1 MLGRTG
7 FKVSTMGLG
16 AGGPSRLGVRS
27 GRTEEESCRVVC
39 AALDLG
45 ITLFDTS
52 ESYGTEALL
61 GKALRQVKRE
71 DVVICTKLHG
81 GIDGRAKKEREVEAT
96 LDRSL
101 LHLGTDYIDVY
112 MMHAIGAKRY
122 DAIAVPLLPSL
133 QKMKDKGK
141 IRAIGITECFGVDS
155 GHKMLQRALAD
166 DAYDVIMVGF
176 NMLNTSARETVLG
189 KARAQHV
196 GVLDMFAVR
205 KALRDISTLRDYL
218 KAHVSSQAFASDGMA
233 LIDVIQSALEEGV
246 CESLTEI
253 AYRYCLSASGVDCI
267 LTGTGSENHLR
278 ANAAAVEKGPLP
290 AQLVDTIT
298 KCSAGWQD
306 LTAQ

>member
-1 MLGRTG
+1 
-7 FKVSTMGLG
+7 MGVG
-16 AGGPSRLGVRS
+16 AGGPSRLGARS
-27 GRTEEESCRVVC
+27 GSTKDESCRVVH

-45 ITLFDTS
+45 ITFFDTS

-61 GKALRQVKRE
+61 GTALRETPRE
-71 DVVICTKLHG
+71 DVVISTKLHG
-81 GIDGRAKKEREVEAT
+81 GVDGRAKNLREVEAT
-96 LDRSL
+96 LDESL
-101 LHLGTDYIDVY
+101 AKLGTDYIDVY

-176 NMLNTSARETVLG
+176 NMLNPSARETVLER
-189 KARAQHV
+189 ARAQNV

-205 KALRDISTLRDYL
+205 KALRDLSSLHDYL
-218 KAHVSSQAFASDGMA
+218 QASLSPEAHSSGGKKLLA
-233 LIDVIQSALEEGV
+233 IIQSALADGI
-246 CESLTEI
+246 CASLTEM
-253 AYRYCLSASGVDCI
+253 AYRYCLSTYGIDCV
-267 LTGTGSENHLR
+267 LTGTGSEDHLR
-278 ANAAAVEKGPLP
+278 ANVAAVEKGPLP
-290 AQLVDTIT
+290 PDLVDAIT
-298 KCSAGWQD
+298 KCSAKWPD